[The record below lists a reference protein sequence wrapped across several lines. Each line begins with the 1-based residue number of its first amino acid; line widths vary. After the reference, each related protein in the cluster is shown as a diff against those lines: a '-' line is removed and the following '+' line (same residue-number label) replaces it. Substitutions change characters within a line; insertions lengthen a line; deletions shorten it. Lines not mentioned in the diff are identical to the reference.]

1 MKEQWRLDRVLL
13 DIAGVGVGDM
23 GGYSVT
29 GKRVI
34 DDGLLTSKEK
44 GHSAARQLIELAASY
59 NATKP
64 DTRISIKAIKE
75 NACQVAKKLIELRL
89 KLRCK
94 YCAGKKA
101 REALGDYS
109 FTVLD
114 DQPAIDNLN
123 MMIETRGAF
132 GELRVLAGLYA
143 DDAIDKMTD
152 VTDVEVQAHIKRNL
166 SKIPHKQHAEV
177 MAEYLRRAALPRA
190 AGDNMTSQAA
200 ANVWLYDRANGAKSS
215 E

>member
-1 MKEQWRLDRVLL
+1 M
-13 DIAGVGVGDM
+13 
-23 GGYSVT
+23 
-29 GKRVI
+29 
-34 DDGLLTSKEK
+34 
-44 GHSAARQLIELAASY
+44 
-59 NATKP
+59 
-64 DTRISIKAIKE
+64 
-75 NACQVAKKLIELRL
+75 RL

-123 MMIETRGAF
+123 MMVETRGTF
-132 GELRVLAGLYA
+132 GDLRVLAGLYA
-143 DDAIDKMTD
+143 DDAIDKITE

-166 SKIPHKQHAEV
+166 SKIPHKEHASV
-177 MAEYLRRAALPRA
+177 LAEYLRRAALPRA
-190 AGDNMTSQAA
+190 DGDNMTSQAA
-200 ANVWLYDRANGAKSS
+200 ANVWLYDRANGGKYS